1 MSLEQQKTDLFEP
14 LYIGKLKLSGRVA
27 KSATVE
33 TLCTEDGYITDDF
46 IRFYQEIAQG
56 GTPLIITGAASFN
69 RYSRGVPHQISV
81 DADDKIAG
89 LTRLANTVHKYNSK
103 IMVQIYHTA
112 RQAMPGPVGRTDAQ
126 APSAV
131 YEPSLGVRPRAMSIA
146 EIKETIVQFADAA
159 ERCKKAGIDGVQIH
173 AAHGYLISSFLT
185 PHTNRR
191 KDEYGGS
198 FENRLRFLVEIYRAI
213 RERVGDDYPLIL
225 KLNGSDDLPFRKGL
239 STQKLVG
246 IALHMEKEGID
257 AVEISAGHY
266 ESCTSFERGHW
277 KGFTR
282 AMLEN
287 GPGQALAWPRRMA
300 MTLLAPLIDLIFNK
314 VAGFSE
320 GFNLSYSQ
328 QFTAALN
335 IPVICVG
342 GLSNKRTMA
351 AALKNGEC
359 DMVSVAR
366 GLLADPYLYRHL
378 KEGQPGP
385 ECTYCNA
392 CFTQPGSSP
401 LACIN
406 PEVSRQRTQ
415 MLTLESE

>member
-1 MSLEQQKTDLFEP
+1 MTNKKTTTSLFEP
-14 LYIGKLKLSGRVA
+14 LYIGHLKLPGRIA

-33 TLCTEDGYITDDF
+33 TLCTEDGYITDEF
-46 IRFYQEIAQG
+46 IQFYQEIAQG
-56 GTPLIITGAASFN
+56 GTPLIITGAASYN
-69 RYSRGVPHQISV
+69 HYSRGVPHQISV
-81 DADDKIAG
+81 DADDKIEG
-89 LTRLANTVHKYNSK
+89 LSRLANTVHQYDSK

-112 RQAMPGPVGRTDAQ
+112 RQAIPAPVGRTDAQ

-131 YEPSLGVRPRAMSIA
+131 YEPSLGVKPRAMTVG

-191 KDEYGGS
+191 KDQYGGS
-198 FENRLRFLVEIYRAI
+198 FENRLRLLVELYCAI

-239 STQKLVG
+239 STKALVN
-246 IALHMEKEGID
+246 IAVRMEQEGVD

-277 KGFTR
+277 KGFTKV
-282 AMLEN
+282 MLEK
-287 GPGQALAWPRRMA
+287 GAGRAFAWHRRAVMK
-300 MTLLAPLIDLIFNK
+300 LFAPLIDLIFNK
-314 VAGFSE
+314 ISGFSE
-320 GFNLSYSQ
+320 GFNLSYAQ
-328 QFTAALN
+328 QFTAALS

-342 GLSNKRTMA
+342 GFVNKEAMDS
-351 AALKNGEC
+351 ALNSEAC

-378 KEGQPGP
+378 KEDKTGP
-385 ECTYCNA
+385 VCTYCNG
-392 CFTQPGSSP
+392 CFTQAGASP
-401 LACIN
+401 ISCNN

-415 MLTLESE
+415 MLAVES

>member
-1 MSLEQQKTDLFEP
+1 MTLEQQKTDLFEP

-33 TLCTEDGYITDDF
+33 TRCTEEGYITDEF
-46 IRFYQEIAQG
+46 LKFYQEIAQG
-56 GTPLIITGAASFN
+56 GTPLIITGAASYN
-69 RYSRGVPHQISV
+69 QYSRGVPHQISV

-89 LTRLANTVHKYNSK
+89 LTRLADTVHQYDSK

-112 RQAMPGPVGRTDAQ
+112 RQAMPVPVGRIDAQ

-131 YEPSLGVRPRAMSIA
+131 YEPSLGVRPRAMSVA
-146 EIKETIVQFADAA
+146 EIRETITQFADAA

-191 KDEYGGS
+191 KDQYGGS
-198 FENRLRFLVEIYRAI
+198 FDNRLRFLIELYHAI

-225 KLNGSDDLPFRKGL
+225 KLNGADDLPLRKGL
-239 STQKLVG
+239 STETLVK
-246 IALHMEKEGID
+246 IAVRMEQEGID

-266 ESCTSFERGHW
+266 ESCTSFERGRW

-282 AMLEN
+282 AMLKH
-287 GPGQALAWPRRMA
+287 GPGQALAWYRRFVMN
-300 MTLLAPLIDLIFNK
+300 LFAPLIDMIFDK
-314 VAGFSE
+314 VSGFSE
-320 GFNLSYSQ
+320 GFNLSYAQ

-342 GLSNKRTMA
+342 GFVNRQTMES
-351 AALKNGEC
+351 ALANNEC

-378 KEGQPGP
+378 KDDKPGP
-385 ECTYCNA
+385 VCDYCNA
-392 CFTQPGSSP
+392 CFTRAGSSP

-406 PEVSRQRTQ
+406 PDVGRQRSK
-415 MLTLESE
+415 MLAIES